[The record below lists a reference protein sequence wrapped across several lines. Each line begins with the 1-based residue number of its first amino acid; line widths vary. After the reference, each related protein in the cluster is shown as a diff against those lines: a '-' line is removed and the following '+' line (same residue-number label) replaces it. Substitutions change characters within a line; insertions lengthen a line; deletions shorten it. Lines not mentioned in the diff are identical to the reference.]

1 MERENV
7 EKYLKENLKCV
18 SVKPR
23 KIVIGG
29 LTILEPV
36 IFLELKDGSKM
47 RFFGPDLNLE
57 KWEDK

>member
-1 MERENV
+1 M
-7 EKYLKENLKCV
+7 
-18 SVKPR
+18 
-23 KIVIGG
+23 GG
-29 LTILEPV
+29 WTILEPV

>member
-18 SVKPR
+18 SIKSR
-23 KIVIGG
+23 KIVMSRC
-29 LTILEPV
+29 TILEPV
-36 IFLELKDGSKM
+36 IFLEFKDGSKM